1 MSTVDT
7 VDTVDTV
14 VIGAGQAGLAT
25 SRLLTA
31 AGREH
36 VVLERGHIGERWRS
50 ERWDSLRL
58 LTPNWVL
65 SLPGSRY
72 GGPHPDAFAPADS
85 FVEMLEEYAASFAAP
100 VVDGTT
106 VEEVRASGRGTSR
119 YAVTTDG
126 GIWYTRHLVV
136 ATGPHGV
143 PTIPAGLDGHVAGDV
158 QVLTARDYR
167 NPAQVAPGGVLVVG
181 ASASGVQI
189 AEELQR
195 AGRQVTLAVGR
206 HTRLPRTYRGFD
218 VYWWLEATGRLSRT
232 LDEVEDREAARREPS
247 LQLIGRHHGPRPDSE
262 VDLAALQRHGVRL
275 AGRLLELTGGIAR
288 FAEDLSIRV
297 TEAER
302 VMHRFLDVADAYAER
317 SGLVPEIWSPE
328 RPRAVPLA
336 SRTPTKCD
344 LRAEGISTLV
354 VATGYR
360 PHHPWLRLPVLGTG
374 GAIEQ
379 EGGITSAPGVYT
391 VGQRFQNG
399 RGSGSIVGARVDAAA
414 VVDHIERLSGRSRLS
429 REGAS

>member
-7 VDTVDTV
+7 LDTV

-72 GGPHPDAFAPADS
+72 GGPDPDGFAPADS
-85 FVEMLEEYAASFAAP
+85 FVAMLEEYAASFAAP

-126 GIWYTRHLVV
+126 GTWYTRHLVI

-143 PTIPAGLDGHVAGDV
+143 PIWPAGLDNHGAGDV
-158 QVLTARDYR
+158 QVLTSRDYR

-232 LDEVEDREAARREPS
+232 LDDVEDREAARREPS
-247 LQLIGRHHGPRPDSE
+247 LQLIGRHHGVRPDSE
-262 VDLAALQRHGVRL
+262 VDLAALQRRGVRL

-288 FAEDLSIRV
+288 FADDLSTRV

-302 VMHRFLDVADAYAER
+302 GMHRFLDAADSYAER

-328 RPRAVPLA
+328 RPGAVPLP
-336 SRTPTKCD
+336 SRTPTTCD
-344 LRAEGISTLV
+344 LRAEGIGTIV

-360 PHHPWLRLPVLGTG
+360 PHHPWLHLPVLGAG
-374 GAIEQ
+374 GAI
-379 EGGITSAPGVYT
+379 
-391 VGQRFQNG
+391 
-399 RGSGSIVGARVDAAA
+399 
-414 VVDHIERLSGRSRLS
+414 
-429 REGAS
+429 

>member
-1 MSTVDT
+1 MS
-7 VDTVDTV
+7 TVDTV
-14 VIGAGQAGLAT
+14 VIGAGHAGLAT
-25 SRLLTA
+25 SRLLTQ
-31 AGREH
+31 AGRDH
-36 VVLERGHIGERWRS
+36 VVLERGRIGERWRS

-58 LTPNWVL
+58 LTPNWMI

-72 GGPHPDAFAPADS
+72 GGPDPDGFAPGTS
-85 FVEMLEEYAASFAAP
+85 FVEMLEEYAGSFAAP

-106 VEEVRASGRGTSR
+106 VEQVGASGRGACR
-119 YAVTTDG
+119 YTVTTDG
-126 GIWYTRHLVV
+126 GAWHTRHLVV
-136 ATGPHGV
+136 ATGPLGRPV
-143 PTIPAGLDGHVAGDV
+143 VPAGLDRSHLGPAAVI
-158 QVLTARDYR
+158 TAPEYR

-232 LDEVEDREAARREPS
+232 LDDVEDREAARREPS

-288 FAEDLSIRV
+288 FAEDLSTRV

-302 VMHRFLDVADAYAER
+302 GMHRFLDVADAYAER
-317 SGLVPEIWSPE
+317 SGLVLEIWSP
-328 RPRAVPLA
+328 
-336 SRTPTKCD
+336 
-344 LRAEGISTLV
+344 
-354 VATGYR
+354 
-360 PHHPWLRLPVLGTG
+360 
-374 GAIEQ
+374 
-379 EGGITSAPGVYT
+379 
-391 VGQRFQNG
+391 
-399 RGSGSIVGARVDAAA
+399 
-414 VVDHIERLSGRSRLS
+414 
-429 REGAS
+429 